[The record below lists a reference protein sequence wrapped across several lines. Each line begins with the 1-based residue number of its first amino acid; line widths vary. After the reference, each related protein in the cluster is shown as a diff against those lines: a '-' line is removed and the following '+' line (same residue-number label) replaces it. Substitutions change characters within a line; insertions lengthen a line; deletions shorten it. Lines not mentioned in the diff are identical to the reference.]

1 MQRPKTSSAPSTFS
15 PAPRFGIEGQPFGDD
30 VRRPGG
36 PRREEQGMTRTL
48 REKDPDRIGSDE
60 PPRSK
65 NASNERT
72 EKMAV
77 AQMSRP
83 RPRRGSAR
91 SALTTDA
98 SARVPGHAIR
108 IAAVDRN
115 PALIIPAWAES
126 SPART
131 RAARPCPLAA
141 AISSNA
147 ARRSPW
153 RLVERCRPC
162 LSRHP
167 TTRFR

>member
-1 MQRPKTSSAPSTFS
+1 
-15 PAPRFGIEGQPFGDD
+15 
-30 VRRPGG
+30 
-36 PRREEQGMTRTL
+36 MTRTL

-65 NASNERT
+65 NASNSKDRKTGGGSNEPAAPSPWIRSLGSYDRRERR
-72 EKMAV
+72 EYQV
-77 AQMSRP
+77 S
-83 RPRRGSAR
+83 
-91 SALTTDA
+91 
-98 SARVPGHAIR
+98 HAIR

-131 RAARPCPLAA
+131 RAARPRPLAA